1 ELLALPEERQFREKQ
16 HAFSI
21 FYGVG
26 TTLILLGLVCFAV
39 LFFNLRELAGVCVG
53 VLVGGAAGAAA
64 GYAWEQLALL
74 PGDFLL
80 SLPLTVLNGAV
91 AWGVIGALA
100 GWVFGMLH

>member
-1 ELLALPEERQFREKQ
+1 AATKSKSLFGLSMNFGQQFSKIELLALPEERQFREKQ

-26 TTLILLGLVCFAV
+26 TTLILLGLVCFGV

-64 GYAWEQLALL
+64 GYDWEQEAIM
-74 PGDFLL
+74 PSEFLV
-80 SLPLTVLNGAV
+80 SLPQ
-91 AWGVIGALA
+91 
-100 GWVFGMLH
+100 